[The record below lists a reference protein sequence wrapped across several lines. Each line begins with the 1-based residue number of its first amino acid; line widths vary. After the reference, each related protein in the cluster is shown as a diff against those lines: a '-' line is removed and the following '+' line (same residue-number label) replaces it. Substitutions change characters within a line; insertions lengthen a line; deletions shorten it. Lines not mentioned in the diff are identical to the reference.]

1 MSNADKL
8 KQIYFY
14 EQVISD
20 VNADIDRLQADK
32 RRIEVEIKA
41 RIEKRDE
48 AALMLSA
55 IKEAIHNV
63 KDPLRRELLKRYY
76 LRGQT
81 WERIAEELHYS
92 PAQIYKQRRCALDE
106 IDLDFLPDTEQ
117 CVHYKTNRQDDYLTS
132 KEGE

>member
-14 EQVISD
+14 ERVISD
-20 VNADIDRLQADK
+20 ANADIDRLQADK
-32 RRIEVEIKA
+32 RRIEDEINA
-41 RIEKRDE
+41 RAAERDE

-55 IKEAIHNV
+55 IKEAIHSV
-63 KDPLRRELLKRYY
+63 KDPLRRELLERYY

-92 PAQIYKQRRCALDE
+92 PAQIYKQRKRALDE

-117 CVHYKTNRQDDYLTS
+117 CVHYKTNRQDDY
-132 KEGE
+132 

>member
-14 EQVISD
+14 ERVISD
-20 VNADIDRLQADK
+20 ANADIDRLQADK
-32 RRIEVEIKA
+32 RRIEDEIKA
-41 RIEKRDE
+41 RAAERDE
-48 AALMLSA
+48 AALTLSA
-55 IKEAIHNV
+55 IKEAIHSV
-63 KDPLRRELLKRYY
+63 KDSLRRELLERYY

-92 PAQIYKQRRCALDE
+92 PAQIYKQRKRALDE

-117 CVHYKTNRQDDYLTS
+117 SVHYKTNRQDDY
-132 KEGE
+132 

>member
-14 EQVISD
+14 ERVISD
-20 VNADIDRLQADK
+20 ANADIGRLQADK
-32 RRIEVEIKA
+32 RRIEEKLKA
-41 RIEKRDE
+41 CTAERDE
-48 AALMLSA
+48 AALTLSA
-55 IKEAIHNV
+55 IREAIHSV
-63 KDPLRRELLKRYY
+63 KDPLRRELLERYY

-92 PAQIYKQRRCALDE
+92 PAQIYKQRKRALDE

-117 CVHYKTNRQDDYLTS
+117 CVHYKTNRQDDY
-132 KEGE
+132 

>member
-14 EQVISD
+14 ERVISD
-20 VNADIDRLQADK
+20 ANADIDRLQADK
-32 RRIEVEIKA
+32 RRIEDEINA
-41 RIEKRDE
+41 RAAERDE
-48 AALMLSA
+48 AALTLSA
-55 IKEAIHNV
+55 IKEAIHSV
-63 KDPLRRELLKRYY
+63 KNPLRRELLERYY

-92 PAQIYKQRRCALDE
+92 PAQIYKQRKRALDE

-117 CVHYKTNRQDDYLTS
+117 CVHYKTNRQDDY
-132 KEGE
+132 

>member
-14 EQVISD
+14 ERVISD
-20 VNADIDRLQADK
+20 ANADIDRLQADK
-32 RRIEVEIKA
+32 RRIEDEINA
-41 RIEKRDE
+41 RAAERDE
-48 AALMLSA
+48 AALTLSA
-55 IKEAIHNV
+55 IKEAIHSV
-63 KDPLRRELLKRYY
+63 KDPLRRELLERYY

-92 PAQIYKQRRCALDE
+92 PAQIYKQRKRALDE

-117 CVHYKTNRQDDYLTS
+117 CVHYKTNRQDDY
-132 KEGE
+132 

>member
-14 EQVISD
+14 ERVISD
-20 VNADIDRLQADK
+20 ANADIDRLQADK
-32 RRIEVEIKA
+32 RRIEDEINA
-41 RIEKRDE
+41 RAAERDE
-48 AALMLSA
+48 AALTLSA
-55 IKEAIHNV
+55 IKEAIHSV
-63 KDPLRRELLKRYY
+63 KDPLRRELLERYY

-81 WERIAEELHYS
+81 WERIAEEMHYS

-117 CVHYKTNRQDDYLTS
+117 CVHYKARQDDY
-132 KEGE
+132 

>member
-14 EQVISD
+14 ERVISD
-20 VNADIDRLQADK
+20 ANADIDRLQADK
-32 RRIEVEIKA
+32 RRIEDEINA
-41 RIEKRDE
+41 RAAERDE
-48 AALMLSA
+48 AALTLSA
-55 IKEAIHNV
+55 IKEAIHSV
-63 KDPLRRELLKRYY
+63 KDSLRRELLERYY

-92 PAQIYKQRRCALDE
+92 PAQIYKQRKRALDE

-117 CVHYKTNRQDDYLTS
+117 SVHYKTNRQDDY
-132 KEGE
+132 